1 MLVIITKLLQFGNQK
16 AIIIFYEK
24 PDPTNESF
32 VLTKNTLVKSSVRVS
47 GVMVIILE
55 CWGTLVKMQS

>member
-1 MLVIITKLLQFGNQK
+1 MLVKYYQTSSIWKSKGNNFVLK
-16 AIIIFYEK
+16 GV
-24 PDPTNESF
+24 NESF
-32 VLTKNTLVKSSVRVS
+32 FYDTKHCVVKSNVSVS

>member
-16 AIIIFYEK
+16 ATIIFY
-24 PDPTNESF
+24 PITNESF
-32 VLTKNTLVKSSVRVS
+32 VMTQNTPVKSSVRVS

>member
-1 MLVIITKLLQFGNQK
+1 MLVIITKPLQFGNQK
-16 AIIIFYEK
+16 ATIIFYEK
-24 PDPTNESF
+24 LDPTNKGF
-32 VLTKNTLVKSSVRVS
+32 VMTQNTLVKSSVRVS

>member
-1 MLVIITKLLQFGNQK
+1 MTKLLQFGNQK
-16 AIIIFYEK
+16 ATIIFYSI
-24 PDPTNESF
+24 TNESF
-32 VLTKNTLVKSSVRVS
+32 VMTQNTLVKSIVRVS